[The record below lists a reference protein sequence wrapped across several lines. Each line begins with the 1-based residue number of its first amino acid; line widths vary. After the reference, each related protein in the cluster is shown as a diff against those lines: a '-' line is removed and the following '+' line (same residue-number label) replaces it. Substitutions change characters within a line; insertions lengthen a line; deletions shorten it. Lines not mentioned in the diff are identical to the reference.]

1 MTVAQLTALIL
12 SWLDDEQQGYFN
24 ATDVLAWLN
33 MAHRQVQMYLLQ
45 AGENYYVKPVETQTI
60 NGQSD
65 YLLPS
70 DFMVEHR
77 LELVLSGTGPSENR
91 QQLGMITTN
100 QQDMISITL
109 GVPSNYYI
117 KKDRVTLSPT
127 PQQAYTLRLYYS
139 PMVADLALLTDIPD
153 IPNQYMEAVAILAA
167 CNGFI
172 KDDRVPTNILEKKN
186 EFIMLMKQMAET
198 RVQDQSRQVVMVTD
212 YDAMGSWF

>member
-117 KKDRVTLSPT
+117 KKDRVTLSPM

-172 KDDRVPTNILEKKN
+172 KDDRVPTNILEKK
-186 EFIMLMKQMAET
+186 K
-198 RVQDQSRQVVMVTD
+198 S
-212 YDAMGSWF
+212 SSCS